1 MKKRVMSAFAVV
13 LAVLIM
19 VNLMVPVFAVDTSS
33 LGSLLDSYQTQNGTF
48 TLNDSSRFYIV
59 SDTEPA
65 GSLLQTVQL
74 VQRQFAADSR
84 PSKKV
89 LPIVWGPADWAK
101 AGDIVVHLN
110 TGSGIGAD
118 GYQLN
123 VSSTAKVT
131 ASDTDGLLYGLNMLH
146 KYFRNAGSNKLS
158 GFTAEDTPDTKERTV
173 MLDCARKYLTKD
185 WICNFIKEMSWMGY
199 NTLELHFSED
209 GGFRADFWDPQYYK
223 GSFHPEND
231 FSWICGSH
239 VQSWVGSGYAND
251 PDAGKYLTTAE
262 LVEILN
268 TAKEYHIAVIPS
280 FDSPAHMDY
289 LTWKF
294 EQNYKS
300 NSGYSFKSSY
310 DGKTYT
316 ASSVNGCINY
326 TEKTGEGSPTWPDY
340 TTIAIKQDVA
350 KAFVFQLYSDIA
362 DFFQEYAGST
372 DFSIGADEVN
382 LSAPDSP
389 NWSYKDFPGYVNDL
403 NRMLNKKGY
412 TCRMFNDFI
421 GSTTYN
427 KSGNQKKYTFAS
439 NIEILYWNS
448 PYNPNTG
455 NQSWDSIWAPDFFW
469 DSQYGDGDRILYNCI
484 QTNCYYVLRVAD
496 RGISESS
503 SNYRKDARD
512 PSNTNWTFY
521 HSTEENIYNEW
532 YPADISEHGLK
543 SEDAQDVPAAN
554 LGGAYFLIW
563 NDYASVSTQ
572 DQMWLGAPAAGNSS
586 GTYYLLNRM
595 WSNIIKMWNVHVND
609 DENNAAVDFSTFKTV
624 RDSLGYFPGYTA
636 PSTAASLPN
645 ATNPTKATRAD
656 HSALTAALANKISSG
671 GYTADSYAA
680 YEEAYN
686 EAQSVNANDAAT
698 EEQLTAALNNL
709 KAAESNLVRVVSPMS
724 VVLKTTVN
732 GEEKIIATK
741 PLDVADGASTFSI
754 YLAPLTGY
762 QYERAE
768 GATFVPLAS
777 GDGSGFIRGE
787 LNGSATVTV
796 WYKNTPSLARLNS
809 LVAESESSQGSY
821 TDASWTVY
829 QTALT
834 NAKNFTVSD
843 TTTQADVD
851 TVVAALEQA
860 RSKLVVASDSTKILE
875 VVKLAASTPVGKQI
889 ALKITTTPNVE
900 ELSVG
905 DVTMTLCTGK
915 VQTLNTGKTVKIW
928 LVYIPA
934 TTAGK
939 YTYTI
944 YAGSAS
950 EQVAVTVN

>member
-33 LGSLLDSYQTQNGTF
+33 LGSLLDSYKTQSGTF

-59 SDTEPA
+59 SDKEPS

-74 VQRQFAADSR
+74 VQRQFAADKK
-84 PSKKV
+84 PSAAV

-101 AGDIVVHLN
+101 TGDIVVYLN
-110 TGSGIGAD
+110 TGSNIGAD
-118 GYQLN
+118 GYQLD
-123 VSSTAKVT
+123 VSATAKVT

-146 KYFRNAGSNKLS
+146 KYFRTAGSNTLS
-158 GFTAEDTPDTKERTV
+158 GFIAADTPDTKERTV

-209 GGFRADFWDPQYYK
+209 GGFRADFWDPAYHR
-223 GSFHPEND
+223 GSFQPKNN

-262 LVEILN
+262 LVDILN
-268 TAKEYHIAVIPS
+268 TAKEYHMDVIPS

-294 EQNYKS
+294 EQNYRNNTS
-300 NSGYSFKSSY
+300 YSFTY
-310 DGKTYT
+310 NGQTYT

-326 TEKTGEGSPTWPDY
+326 TGKTGANSPTWPDY
-340 TTIAIKQDVA
+340 TTIDITQNVA

-362 DFFQEYAGST
+362 DFFKEYAGST

-382 LSAPDSP
+382 LTSP
-389 NWSYKDFPGYVNDL
+389 NSTKWSYSDFPGYVNDL
-403 NRMLNKKGY
+403 NRMLNAKGY

-421 GSTTYN
+421 GSTEYRSQGDYSFN
-427 KSGNQKKYTFAS
+427 K
-439 NIEILYWNS
+439 NIGIMYWNS
-448 PYNPNTG
+448 DFNPNNG
-455 NQSWDSIWAPDFFW
+455 QHDGSIWDVESFW
-469 DSQYGDGDRILYNCI
+469 NSSSGDGDRILYNCI

-543 SEDAQDVPAAN
+543 SENAADVPDAY

-595 WSNIIKMWNVHVND
+595 WSNIIKMWNSDVNSSVNFD
-609 DENNAAVDFSTFKTV
+609 SFKTV

-656 HSALTAALANKISSG
+656 HSALTAALANKISSD

-680 YEEAYN
+680 YKSAYN
-686 EAQSVNANDAAT
+686 DAQTVNRDDGAT
-698 EEQLTAALNNL
+698 EAELTAALNNL
-709 KAAESNLVRVVSPMS
+709 KAAESNLMRVVPPMS
-724 VVLKTTVN
+724 VELKTTVN
-732 GEEKIIATK
+732 GEERTIATK
-741 PLDVADGASTFSI
+741 SLAVEDGASTFSI

-777 GDGSGFIRGE
+777 GDGSGFLRGE
-787 LNGSATVTV
+787 LSGNTAVTV

-809 LVAESESSQGSY
+809 LVAEGESAQGSY
-821 TDASWTVY
+821 TEDSWTVY
-829 QTALT
+829 QNAL
-834 NAKNFTVSD
+834 NAAQSFTVTAS
-843 TTTQADVD
+843 TTQADVD
-851 TVVAALEQA
+851 AVVAALEQA
-860 RSKLVVASDSTKILE
+860 RSKLIVASDSTEILE

-889 ALKITTTPNVE
+889 ALKITTTPDVA
-900 ELSVG
+900 ELSVEG
-905 DVTMTLCTGK
+905 VTMTLCTGK

-950 EQVAVTVN
+950 AQVDVTVN

>member
-1 MKKRVMSAFAVV
+1 MKKRFRRFFAAVLAFAIVV
-13 LAVLIM
+13 TIAANVSAADTG
-19 VNLMVPVFAVDTSS
+19 NL
-33 LGSLLDSYQTQNGTF
+33 GKLLDLYQPQNGTSF
-48 TLNDSSRFYIV
+48 TLDDSSRFYIV
-59 SDTEPA
+59 SETEPS

-84 PSKKV
+84 PSEKV

-101 AGDIVVHLN
+101 NGDIVVHLN

-146 KYFRNAGSNKLS
+146 KYFRNANGNTLS
-158 GFTAEDTPDTKERTV
+158 GFTAADTPDTKERTV

-209 GGFRADFWDPQYYK
+209 GGFRADFWDPAYHR
-223 GSFHPEND
+223 GSFQPKNN

-262 LVEILN
+262 LVDILN

-294 EQNYKS
+294 EQNYRNNTS
-300 NSGYSFKSSY
+300 YSFTY
-310 DGKTYT
+310 NGQTYT

-326 TEKTGEGSPTWPDY
+326 TGKTGANSPTWPDY
-340 TTIAIKQDVA
+340 TTIDITQNVA

-362 DFFQEYAGST
+362 DFFKEYAGST

-382 LSAPDSP
+382 LSSSYSP
-389 NWSYKDFPGYVNDL
+389 NWSYSDFPGYVNDL
-403 NRMLNKKGY
+403 NRMLNAKGY

-421 GSTTYN
+421 GSTEYRSQGDYSFN
-427 KSGNQKKYTFAS
+427 K
-439 NIEILYWNS
+439 NIGIMYWNS
-448 PYNPNTG
+448 DFNPNNG
-455 NQSWDSIWAPDFFW
+455 QHDGSIWDVESFW
-469 DSQYGDGDRILYNCI
+469 NSSSGDGDRILYNCI

-496 RGISESS
+496 TLKSS
-503 SNYRKDARD
+503 DGNYRKDARD

-543 SEDAQDVPAAN
+543 SENAADVPDAY

-572 DQMWLGAPAAGNSS
+572 DQMWQGAPAAGNSS

-595 WSNIIKMWNVHVND
+595 WSNIIKMWNSDVNNTVSFTD
-609 DENNAAVDFSTFKTV
+609 FKTV
-624 RDSLGYFPGYTA
+624 RNSFGYFPGYIA
-636 PSTAASLPN
+636 PSTAANLPK
-645 ATNPTKATRAD
+645 ATAPTKATLAD
-656 HSALTAALANKISSG
+656 HSALTSALANKKSG
-671 GYTADSYAA
+671 DGYTADSYAA
-680 YEEAYN
+680 YEKAYN
-686 EAQSVNANDAAT
+686 NAQSVNANDGAT
-698 EEQLTAALNNL
+698 EAELTAALNNL
-709 KAAESNLVRVVSPMS
+709 NAAESNLVRVVSPMS

-732 GEEKIIATK
+732 GEEKTIATK
-741 PLDVADGASTFSI
+741 PLAVEDGASTFSI

-777 GDGSGFIRGE
+777 GDGSGFLRGE
-787 LNGSATVTV
+787 LSGNTAVTV
-796 WYKNTPSLARLNS
+796 WYKNTPSLARLNN
-809 LVAESESSQGSY
+809 LVAESESTQGSY

-834 NAKNFTVSD
+834 SAKNFTVSD
-843 TTTQADVD
+843 ATTQENVD
-851 TVVAALEQA
+851 AVVAALEQA
-860 RSKLVVASDSTKILE
+860 RSKLVVDSNSTKILE

-889 ALKITTTPNVE
+889 ALKITTTPDVA
-900 ELSVG
+900 ELSVEG
-905 DVTMTLCTGK
+905 VTMTLCTGK

-950 EQVAVTVN
+950 AQVDVTVN

>member
-1 MKKRVMSAFAVV
+1 MSAFAVV

-33 LGSLLDSYQTQNGTF
+33 LGSLLDSFDAKSGTSF
-48 TLNDSSRFYIV
+48 TLRDSSRFYIV

-89 LPIVWGPADWAK
+89 LPIVWGPAAWAK
-101 AGDIVVHLN
+101 ASDIVVHLN
-110 TGSGIGAD
+110 TNSGIGAE
-118 GYQLN
+118 GYKLD
-123 VSSTAKVT
+123 VSTTAKVT
-131 ASDTDGLLYGLNMLH
+131 ASDVDGLLYGLNMLH
-146 KYFRNAGSNKLS
+146 KYFRNANGNTLNC
-158 GFTAEDTPDTKERTV
+158 FTAADTPDTKERTV

-209 GGFRADFWDPQYYK
+209 GGFRADFWDPAYYK

-239 VQSWVGSGYAND
+239 IQSWVGDEYRKD
-251 PDAGKYLTTAE
+251 PDAGKYLNTAE

-294 EQNYKS
+294 EQNYNK
-300 NSGYSFKSSY
+300 NPGYSFISSY

-326 TEKTGEGSPTWPDY
+326 TGTTGKGSPTWPDY
-340 TTIAIKQDVA
+340 TTIAITQDVA
-350 KAFVFQLYSDIA
+350 KNFVFQLYSDIA
-362 DFFQEYAGST
+362 DFFKEYAGST

-382 LSAPDSP
+382 LNYSP
-389 NWSYKDFPGYVNDL
+389 NWSYSDFPDYVNEL
-403 NRMLNKKGY
+403 NQMLNKKGY

-427 KSGNQKKYTFAS
+427 KNGNRAKYAFDT
-439 NIEILYWNS
+439 NIGIMYWNS
-448 PYNPNTG
+448 DFNPNTG
-455 NQSWDSIWAPDFFW
+455 RQDESIWDVDFFLNN
-469 DSQYGDGDRILYNCI
+469 DTYGNGSRTLYNCI

-543 SEDAQDVPAAN
+543 SENVADVLAAN
-554 LGGAYFLIW
+554 LGGGYFLIW

-572 DQMWLGAPAAGNSS
+572 DQMWRGAPAAGNSS

-595 WSNIIKMWNVHVND
+595 WSNIIKMWNSDVNKTV
-609 DENNAAVDFSTFKTV
+609 NFTDFEKV

-636 PSTAASLPN
+636 PSTAARLPG
-645 ATNPTKATRAD
+645 ATVPTKATLAD
-656 HSALTAALANKISSG
+656 HSELTAALANKISSD
-671 GYTADSYAA
+671 GYTTESYTAYEAA
-680 YEEAYN
+680 YSNAHN
-686 EAQSVNANDAAT
+686 VNSNDGAT
-698 EEQLTAALNNL
+698 EAELTEALNNL
-709 KAAESNLVRVVSPMS
+709 KNAEANLMRVVPPMS
-724 VVLKTTVN
+724 VVLMTTVN
-732 GEEKIIATK
+732 GEERTIATK
-741 PLDVADGASTFSI
+741 SLAVEDGASTFSI

-777 GDGSGFIRGE
+777 GDGSGFLRGE
-787 LNGSATVTV
+787 LTGNTTVTV

-809 LVAESESSQGSY
+809 LVAESESTKGSY

-860 RSKLVVASDSTKILE
+860 RSKLIVASGSTEILE

-889 ALKITTTPNVE
+889 ALKITTTPDVSELNVD
-900 ELSVG
+900 G
-905 DVTMTLCTGK
+905 VTMTLCTGK

-934 TTAGK
+934 TTAGS

-944 YAGSAS
+944 HAGSAS
-950 EQVAVTVN
+950 AQVAVTVN

>member
-1 MKKRVMSAFAVV
+1 MKKRFRRFFAAVLAFAIVV
-13 LAVLIM
+13 TIAANVS
-19 VNLMVPVFAVDTSS
+19 AVDTGS
-33 LGSLLDSYQTQNGTF
+33 LGKLLDSYQAQNGTF
-48 TLNDSSRFYIV
+48 TLGSSSRFYIV
-59 SDTEPA
+59 SETEPT

-84 PSKKV
+84 PSEKV

-110 TGSGIGAD
+110 TNSGIGAE
-118 GYQLN
+118 GYKLD
-123 VSSTAKVT
+123 VSTTAKVT
-131 ASDTDGLLYGLNMLH
+131 ASDVDGLLYGLNMLH
-146 KYFRNAGSNKLS
+146 KYFRNANGNTLNC
-158 GFTAEDTPDTKERTV
+158 FTAADTPDTKERTV

-239 VQSWVGSGYAND
+239 VQYWVKDPYRND
-251 PDAGKYLTTAE
+251 PNAGEYLTTAE

-268 TAKEYHIAVIPS
+268 VAKEYHIAVIPS

-294 EQNYKS
+294 EQNYRNNTS
-300 NSGYSFKSSY
+300 YSFTY
-310 DGKTYT
+310 NGQTYT

-326 TEKTGEGSPTWPDY
+326 TGTTGASSPTSYY

-362 DFFQEYAGST
+362 DFFKEYAGST

-382 LSAPDSP
+382 LNNS
-389 NWSYKDFPGYVNDL
+389 NWSYSDFPGYVNDL
-403 NRMLNKKGY
+403 NRMLNAKGY

-427 KSGNQKKYTFAS
+427 SDGSKCVYNFDK
-439 NIEILYWNS
+439 NIEIMYWNS
-448 PYNPNTG
+448 DFDPNINDWTE
-455 NQSWDSIWAPDFFW
+455 NIWHVKFFW
-469 DSQYGDGDRILYNCI
+469 DSTNGDGGRTLYNCI
-484 QTNCYYVLRVAD
+484 QTNCYYVLRVVAPD
-496 RGISESS
+496 AGSYA
-503 SNYRKDARD
+503 NKDARD
-512 PSNTNWTFY
+512 PANRNWTFY
-521 HSTEENIYNEW
+521 HSTEKDIYNEW
-532 YPADISEHGLK
+532 YPADISEKGDYK
-543 SEDAQDVPAAN
+543 EDARDVPEAN
-554 LGGAYFLIW
+554 LGGGYFLIW

-572 DQMWLGAPAAGNSS
+572 DEIWLGAPAAGNSS

-595 WSNIIKMWNVHVND
+595 WSNIIKMWNSDVNSS
-609 DENNAAVDFSTFKTV
+609 VTFTDFETV
-624 RDSLGYFPGYTA
+624 RNSLGYFPGYTA

-656 HSALTAALANKISSG
+656 HSALTAALANKISRD

-680 YEEAYN
+680 YESAYN
-686 EAQSVNANDAAT
+686 DAQTVNRDDGAT
-698 EEQLTAALNNL
+698 EEQLTEALDNL
-709 KAAESNLVRVVSPMS
+709 KNAEANLMRVVPPMS

-732 GEEKIIATK
+732 GEERTIATK
-741 PLDVADGASTFSI
+741 SLAVEDGASTFSI

-787 LNGSATVTV
+787 LSGNTAVTV
-796 WYKNTPSLARLNS
+796 WYKNPPSLARLNN
-809 LVAESESSQGSY
+809 LVAESESTQGSY

-834 NAKNFTVSD
+834 SAKNFTVSD
-843 TTTQADVD
+843 ATTQENVD
-851 TVVAALEQA
+851 AVVAALEQA
-860 RSKLVVASDSTKILE
+860 RSKLVVDSNSTKILE

-889 ALKITTTPNVE
+889 ALKITTTPDVA
-900 ELSVG
+900 ELSVEG
-905 DVTMTLCTGK
+905 VTMTLCTGK

-950 EQVAVTVN
+950 AQVDVTVN

>member
-1 MKKRVMSAFAVV
+1 MSAFAVV

-33 LGSLLDSYQTQNGTF
+33 LGSLLDSFDAKSGTSF
-48 TLNDSSRFYIV
+48 TLRDSSRFYIV
-59 SDTEPA
+59 SDTEPS

-74 VQRQFAADSR
+74 VQRQFAADKK
-84 PSKKV
+84 PSAEV

-101 AGDIVVHLN
+101 TGDIVVYLN
-110 TGSGIGAD
+110 TGSNIGAD
-118 GYQLN
+118 GYQLD
-123 VSSTAKVT
+123 VSATAKVT

-146 KYFRNAGSNKLS
+146 KYFRNANSNTLS
-158 GFTAEDTPDTKERTV
+158 GFTAADTPDTKERTV

-209 GGFRADFWDPQYYK
+209 GGFRADFWDGNYYR
-223 GSFHPEND
+223 GGFHPEND

-239 VQSWVGSGYAND
+239 VQYWVKDPYRND

-268 TAKEYHIAVIPS
+268 TAKEYHIDVIPS

-294 EQNYKS
+294 EQNYKN
-300 NSGYSFKSSY
+300 NSSYSFTY
-310 DGKTYT
+310 NGKTYT

-326 TEKTGEGSPTWPDY
+326 TGTTGASSPTSYY

-362 DFFQEYAGST
+362 DFFKEYAGST

-382 LSAPDSP
+382 LNNS
-389 NWSYKDFPGYVNDL
+389 NWSYSDFPGYVNDL
-403 NRMLNKKGY
+403 NRMLRAKGY

-427 KSGNQKKYTFAS
+427 KNGSKKKYTFDS

-448 PYNPNTG
+448 DFNPNTG
-455 NQSWDSIWAPDFFW
+455 SWPEGIWHVQFFW
-469 DSQYGDGDRILYNCI
+469 NPSYGDGGRTLYNCI
-484 QTNCYYVLRVAD
+484 QTNCYYVLRVVNGGSFD
-496 RGISESS
+496 GM
-503 SNYRKDARD
+503 DARD
-512 PSNTNWTFY
+512 PNNRNWTFY
-521 HSTEENIYNEW
+521 HSTEKDIYNEW
-532 YPADISEHGLK
+532 YPADISEKGVHT
-543 SEDAQDVPAAN
+543 EDAADVPDAN

-572 DQMWLGAPAAGNSS
+572 DQMWRGAPAAGNSS

-595 WSNIIKMWNVHVND
+595 WSNIIKMWNSDVNKTV
-609 DENNAAVDFSTFKTV
+609 NFTDFEKV

-636 PSTAASLPN
+636 PSTAARLPG
-645 ATNPTKATRAD
+645 ATVPTKATLAD
-656 HSALTAALANKISSG
+656 HSELTAALANKISSD

-680 YEEAYN
+680 YEKAYTD
-686 EAQSVNANDAAT
+686 AQTVNANDGAT

-709 KAAESNLVRVVSPMS
+709 KAAERNLVRVVSPMS

-732 GEEKIIATK
+732 GVEKIIATK
-741 PLDVADGASTFSI
+741 PLAVEDGASTFSI

-787 LNGSATVTV
+787 LSGNTAVTV
-796 WYKNTPSLARLNS
+796 WYKNTPSLARLNN

-821 TDASWTVY
+821 TDGSWADY
-829 QTALT
+829 QNAL
-834 NAKNFTVSD
+834 NAAKNFSVSD
-843 TTTQADVD
+843 TTTQENVD
-851 TVVAALEQA
+851 AVVAALEQA

-950 EQVAVTVN
+950 AQVDVTVN

>member
-1 MKKRVMSAFAVV
+1 MKKRFRRFFAAVLAFAIVV
-13 LAVLIM
+13 TIAANVS
-19 VNLMVPVFAVDTSS
+19 AAADTSS
-33 LGSLLDSYQTQNGTF
+33 LGSLLDSYKTQNGTF
-48 TLNDSSRFYIV
+48 TLDDNSRFYIV
-59 SDTEPA
+59 SETEPT

-74 VQRQFAADSR
+74 VQRQFAADGK
-84 PSKKV
+84 PSAAV

-101 AGDIVVHLN
+101 TGDIVVYLN

-118 GYQLN
+118 GYQLD
-123 VSSTAKVT
+123 VSATAKVT
-131 ASDTDGLLYGLNMLH
+131 ASDVDGLLYGLNMLH
-146 KYFRNAGSNKLS
+146 KYFRNANGNTLNC
-158 GFTAEDTPDTKERTV
+158 FTAADTPDTKERTV

-209 GGFRADFWDPQYYK
+209 GGFRADFWDPAYYK
-223 GSFHPEND
+223 GSFQPEND

-239 VQSWVGSGYAND
+239 IQSWVKEPYRND
-251 PDAGKYLTTAE
+251 PHAGKYLTTAE
-262 LVEILN
+262 LVDILN

-294 EQNYKS
+294 EENYKS
-300 NSGYSFKSSY
+300 NKNYSFRY
-310 DGKTYT
+310 NGQTYT

-326 TEKTGEGSPTWPDY
+326 TGKTGESSPTWPYY

-362 DFFQEYAGST
+362 DFFKEYAGST

-382 LSAPDSP
+382 LSSSYSP
-389 NWSYKDFPGYVNDL
+389 NWSYKDFPGYVNEL
-403 NRMLNKKGY
+403 NRMLRAKGY

-427 KSGNQKKYTFAS
+427 QNGDKCVYDFDD
-439 NIEILYWNS
+439 NIGIMYWNS
-448 PYNPNTG
+448 DFNPNTR
-455 NQSWDSIWAPDFFW
+455 SWSEGIWHVRFFW
-469 DSQYGDGDRILYNCI
+469 DASYGDGSRILYNCI
-484 QTNCYYVLRVAD
+484 QTNCYYVLRVVAPD
-496 RGISESS
+496 AGTYA
-503 SNYRKDARD
+503 NMDARD
-512 PSNTNWTFY
+512 PANRNWTFY
-521 HSTEENIYNEW
+521 HSTEKDIYNEW
-532 YPADISEHGLK
+532 YPADISEKGDYT
-543 SEDAQDVPAAN
+543 ENADDVPDAN

-572 DQMWLGAPAAGNSS
+572 DQMWEGAPAAGNSS
-586 GTYYLLNRM
+586 GRYYLLNRM
-595 WSNIIKMWNVHVND
+595 WSNIIKMWNSDVNSSVNFD
-609 DENNAAVDFSTFKTV
+609 SFKTV

-656 HSALTAALANKISSG
+656 HSALTAALANKISRD

-680 YEEAYN
+680 YESAYN
-686 EAQSVNANDAAT
+686 DAQTVNRDDGAT
-698 EEQLTAALNNL
+698 EEQLTEALDNL
-709 KAAESNLVRVVSPMS
+709 KTAEANLMRVVPPMS

-732 GEEKIIATK
+732 GEERTIATK
-741 PLDVADGASTFSI
+741 SLAVEDGASTFSI

-787 LNGSATVTV
+787 LSGNTAVTV
-796 WYKNTPSLARLNS
+796 WYKNTPSLARLNN
-809 LVAESESSQGSY
+809 LVAESESTQGSY

-834 NAKNFTVSD
+834 SAKNFTVSD
-843 TTTQADVD
+843 ATTQENVD
-851 TVVAALEQA
+851 AVVAALEQA
-860 RSKLVVASDSTKILE
+860 RSKLVVDSNSTKILE

-889 ALKITTTPNVE
+889 ALKITTTPDVA
-900 ELSVG
+900 ELSVD

-915 VQTLNTGKTVKIW
+915 VQTLNTGDTVKIW

-950 EQVAVTVN
+950 AQVDVTVN

>member
-1 MKKRVMSAFAVV
+1 MKKRFRRFFAAVLAFAIVV
-13 LAVLIM
+13 TIAANVS
-19 VNLMVPVFAVDTSS
+19 AAADTSS
-33 LGSLLDSYQTQNGTF
+33 LGSLLDSYKTQKGTF
-48 TLNDSSRFYIV
+48 ALGSSSRFYIV

-84 PSKKV
+84 PSEKV
-89 LPIVWGPADWAK
+89 LPIVWGPAEWAK

-110 TGSGIGAD
+110 TGSGIGAE
-118 GYQLN
+118 GYKLD
-123 VSSTAKVT
+123 VSTTAKVT
-131 ASDTDGLLYGLNMLH
+131 ASDVDGLLYGLNMLH
-146 KYFRNAGSNKLS
+146 KYFRNANGNTLNC
-158 GFTAEDTPDTKERTV
+158 FTAADTPDTKERTV

-239 VQSWVGSGYAND
+239 VQSWVKDPYRND
-251 PDAGKYLTTAE
+251 PDADKYLTTAE

-268 TAKEYHIAVIPS
+268 TAKQYHIAVIPS

-300 NSGYSFKSSY
+300 NSDYSFTY
-310 DGKTYT
+310 NGQTYT

-326 TEKTGEGSPTWPDY
+326 TGRTGDSSPTWPYY
-340 TTIAIKQDVA
+340 TTIAITQDVA

-362 DFFQEYAGST
+362 DFFKEYAGST

-382 LSAPDSP
+382 LSSSYSP
-389 NWSYKDFPGYVNDL
+389 NWNYSDFPGYVNEL
-403 NRMLNKKGY
+403 NKMLNAKGY

-427 KSGNQKKYTFAS
+427 KSGSKCVYNFDK
-439 NIEILYWNS
+439 NIEIMYWNS
-448 PYNPNTG
+448 DFNPNTG
-455 NQSWDSIWAPDFFW
+455 SWSEGIWHVKFFW
-469 DSQYGDGDRILYNCI
+469 DSANGDGGRTLYNCI
-484 QTNCYYVLRVAD
+484 QTNCYYVLRVVAPD
-496 RGISESS
+496 AGSYA
-503 SNYRKDARD
+503 NMDARN
-512 PSNTNWTFY
+512 PNNHNWTFY
-521 HSTEENIYNEW
+521 HSTEKDIYNEW
-532 YPADISEHGLK
+532 YPADISEKGVYT
-543 SEDAQDVPAAN
+543 EDAADVTDDY

-572 DQMWLGAPAAGNSS
+572 DQMWLGAPDAQNSS
-586 GTYYLLNRM
+586 VKYYLLDRM
-595 WSNIIKMWNVHVND
+595 WSNTVKMWNSDVNSSVTFD
-609 DENNAAVDFSTFKTV
+609 KFKTV

-636 PSTAASLPN
+636 PSTVASLPD
-645 ATNPTKATRAD
+645 ATPPTKATLAD
-656 HSALTAALANKISSG
+656 HSALTAALANKISSD

-680 YEEAYN
+680 YEDAYTD
-686 EAQSVNANDAAT
+686 AQSVNANDGAT

-741 PLDVADGASTFSI
+741 PLAVEDGASTFSI

-762 QYERAE
+762 QYESAE

-777 GDGSGFIRGE
+777 GDGSGFLRGE
-787 LNGSATVTV
+787 VGSGTSVTV
-796 WYKNTPSLARLNS
+796 WYKNTPSLDRLNS
-809 LVAESESSQGSY
+809 LVAESESAKGSY
-821 TDASWTVY
+821 TEDSWQVY
-829 QTALT
+829 QKALS
-834 NAKNFTVSD
+834 AAQNFTVSN
-843 TTTQADVD
+843 TITQADVD

-860 RSKLVVASDSTKILE
+860 RSKLVTSSDTTEIIE

>member
-1 MKKRVMSAFAVV
+1 MKKRFRRFFAAVLAFAIVV
-13 LAVLIM
+13 TIAANVS
-19 VNLMVPVFAVDTSS
+19 ADDTGS
-33 LGSLLDSYQTQNGTF
+33 LGKLLDSYQAQNGTSF
-48 TLNDSSRFYIV
+48 TLGDSSRFYIV
-59 SDTEPA
+59 SETEPT

-74 VQRQFAADSR
+74 VQRQFAADGK
-84 PSKKV
+84 PSAEV
-89 LPIVWGPADWAK
+89 LPIVWGPAEWAK
-101 AGDIVVHLN
+101 DGDIVVHLN
-110 TGSGIGAD
+110 TNSGIGAD
-118 GYQLN
+118 GYQLD
-123 VSSTAKVT
+123 VSTTAKVT
-131 ASDTDGLLYGLNMLH
+131 ASDVDGLLYGLNMLH
-146 KYFRNAGSNKLS
+146 KYFRNAGSNTLS
-158 GFTAEDTPDTKERTV
+158 GFTAADTPDTKERTV

-209 GGFRADFWDPQYYK
+209 GGFRADFWDPAYYK

-239 VQSWVGSGYAND
+239 IQSWVKDPYRND
-251 PDAGKYLTTAE
+251 PHAGKYLTTAE

-268 TAKEYHIAVIPS
+268 TAKQYHIAVIPS

-294 EQNYKS
+294 EQHYKDNPNY
-300 NSGYSFKSSY
+300 YFHY
-310 DGKTYT
+310 DGDGKDYY
-316 ASSVNGCINY
+316 ASAVNGCINY
-326 TEKTGEGSPTWPDY
+326 TGKTGESSPAWPYY
-340 TTIAIKQDVA
+340 TTIAITQDVA

-362 DFFQEYAGST
+362 DFFKEYAGST

-382 LSAPDSP
+382 LSSYYSP
-389 NWSYKDFPGYVNDL
+389 NWSYKDFPGYVNEL

-427 KSGNQKKYTFAS
+427 QNGDKCVYDFDD
-439 NIEILYWNS
+439 NIGIMYWNS
-448 PYNPNTG
+448 DFNPNTR
-455 NQSWDSIWAPDFFW
+455 SWSEGIWHVRFFW
-469 DSQYGDGDRILYNCI
+469 DASYGDGSRILYNCI
-484 QTNCYYVLRVAD
+484 QTNCYYVLRVVP
-496 RGISESS
+496 
-503 SNYRKDARD
+503 SNEGTYANMDARN
-512 PSNTNWTFY
+512 PKNHYWTFY
-521 HSTEENIYNEW
+521 HSTEKDIYNEW
-532 YPADISEHGLK
+532 FPADISEKGDYT
-543 SEDAQDVPAAN
+543 ENADDVPDAN

-572 DQMWLGAPAAGNSS
+572 DQMWLGAPDAQNSS
-586 GTYYLLNRM
+586 VKYYLLDRM
-595 WSNIIKMWNVHVND
+595 WSNTVKMWNSDVNSS
-609 DENNAAVDFSTFKTV
+609 VTFDKFKAV

-636 PSTAASLPN
+636 PSTAARLPG
-645 ATNPTKATRAD
+645 ATVPTKATLAD
-656 HSALTAALANKISSG
+656 HSALTAALANKISSD

-680 YEEAYN
+680 YEDAYTD
-686 EAQSVNANDAAT
+686 AQTVNANDGAT

-709 KAAESNLVRVVSPMS
+709 KAAENNLVRVVPPMS

-732 GEEKIIATK
+732 GEEKTIATK

-777 GDGSGFIRGE
+777 GDGSGFLRGE
-787 LNGSATVTV
+787 VGSGTSVTV
-796 WYKNTPSLARLNS
+796 WYKNTPSLDRLNS
-809 LVAESESSQGSY
+809 LVAESESAKGSY
-821 TDASWTVY
+821 TEESWQVY
-829 QTALT
+829 QNALS
-834 NAKNFTVSD
+834 AAQKFTVSS

-851 TVVAALEQA
+851 AVVAALEQA
-860 RSKLVVASDSTKILE
+860 RSKLVAGSDATKVIE

-889 ALKITTTPNVE
+889 ALKITTTPNVA
-900 ELSVG
+900 ELSVEG
-905 DVTMTLCTGK
+905 VTMTLCTGK

-928 LVYIPA
+928 LVYIPT

-950 EQVAVTVN
+950 AQVDVTVN

>member
-110 TGSGIGAD
+110 TGSGIGAE
-118 GYQLN
+118 GYKLD
-123 VSSTAKVT
+123 VSTTAKVT
-131 ASDTDGLLYGLNMLH
+131 ASDVDGLLYGLNMLH
-146 KYFRNAGSNKLS
+146 KYFRTAGSNTLS
-158 GFTAEDTPDTKERTV
+158 GFTAADTPDTKERTV

-209 GGFRADFWDPQYYK
+209 GGFRADFWDPAYYK
-223 GSFHPEND
+223 GSFNPQND
-231 FSWICGSH
+231 FSWICGSQ
-239 VQSWVGSGYAND
+239 VQYWVGKDYRDD

-268 TAKEYHIAVIPS
+268 TAKQYHIAVIPS

-294 EQNYKS
+294 EQKYKS
-300 NSGYSFKSSY
+300 NRNYSFKSSY

-316 ASSVNGCINY
+316 ASSVNGCINH
-326 TEKTGEGSPTWPDY
+326 TGTTGASSPNSAY
-340 TTIAIKQDVA
+340 TTINITQSVA

-362 DFFQEYAGST
+362 DFFKEYAGST

-382 LSAPDSP
+382 LSKSK
-389 NWSYKDFPGYVNDL
+389 WSYSDFPGYVNAL
-403 NRMLNKKGY
+403 NRMLNGKGY

-427 KSGNQKKYTFAS
+427 SNGSTCVYDFDK
-439 NIEILYWNS
+439 NIEIMYWNS
-448 PYNPNTG
+448 DFNPNT
-455 NQSWDSIWAPDFFW
+455 NNFTEDIWHVKFFW
-469 DSQYGDGDRILYNCI
+469 GNSWGDGGRTLYNCI

-496 RGISESS
+496 TIQGT
-503 SNYRKDARD
+503 YAGMDARN
-512 PSNTNWTFY
+512 PANKNWTFY
-521 HSTEENIYNEW
+521 HSTEEDIYNEW
-532 YPADISEHGLK
+532 YPADISEKGTYA
-543 SEDAQDVPAAN
+543 EDAQDVPDAY
-554 LGGAYFLIW
+554 LGGGYFLIW

-572 DQMWLGAPAAGNSS
+572 DEMWLGAPDVQNPNVK
-586 GTYYLLNRM
+586 YYLLDRM

-636 PSTAASLPN
+636 PSSAASLPK
-645 ATNPTKATRAD
+645 ATAPTKATLAD
-656 HSALTAALANKISSG
+656 HSALTAALANKKSG
-671 GYTADSYAA
+671 DGYTAESYAA
-680 YEEAYN
+680 YEKAYTD
-686 EAQSVNANDAAT
+686 AQSVNANDGAT

-732 GEEKIIATK
+732 GEEKTIATK

-777 GDGSGFIRGE
+777 GDGSGFLRGE
-787 LNGSATVTV
+787 VGSGTSVTV
-796 WYKNTPSLARLNS
+796 WYKNTPSLDRLNS
-809 LVAESESSQGSY
+809 LVAESESAKGSY
-821 TDASWTVY
+821 TDGSWADY
-829 QTALT
+829 QNAL
-834 NAKNFTVSD
+834 NAAKNFSVSD
-843 TTTQADVD
+843 TTTQENVD
-851 TVVAALEQA
+851 AVVAALEQA

-944 YAGSAS
+944 HAGSAS
-950 EQVAVTVN
+950 AQVAVTVN

>member
-33 LGSLLDSYQTQNGTF
+33 LGSLLDSYNTQSGTF

-59 SDTEPA
+59 SDTEPS

-74 VQRQFAADSR
+74 VQRQFAADAR
-84 PSKKV
+84 PSAEV

-101 AGDIVVHLN
+101 NGDIVVHLN

-146 KYFRNAGSNKLS
+146 KYFRNANSNTLS
-158 GFTAEDTPDTKERTV
+158 GFTAADTPDTKERTV

-209 GGFRADFWDPQYYK
+209 GGFRANFWDPQYYK

-262 LVEILN
+262 LVDILN
-268 TAKEYHIAVIPS
+268 TAKEYHMDVIPS

-294 EQNYKS
+294 EQNYRNNTS
-300 NSGYSFKSSY
+300 YSFTY
-310 DGKTYT
+310 NGQTYT

-326 TEKTGEGSPTWPDY
+326 TGKTGANSPTWPDY
-340 TTIAIKQDVA
+340 TTIDITQNVA

-362 DFFQEYAGST
+362 DFFKEYAGST

-382 LSAPDSP
+382 LNYSP
-389 NWSYKDFPGYVNDL
+389 NWDYSDFPGYVNDL
-403 NRMLNKKGY
+403 NRMLNAKGY

-421 GSTTYN
+421 GSTEYRSQGDYSFN
-427 KSGNQKKYTFAS
+427 K
-439 NIEILYWNS
+439 NIGIMYWNS
-448 PYNPNTG
+448 DFNPNNG
-455 NQSWDSIWAPDFFW
+455 QHDGSIWDVESFW
-469 DSQYGDGDRILYNCI
+469 NSSSGDGDRILYNCI

-543 SEDAQDVPAAN
+543 SENVADVPAAN
-554 LGGAYFLIW
+554 LGGGYFLIW

-572 DQMWLGAPAAGNSS
+572 DQMWRGAPAAGNSS
-586 GTYYLLNRM
+586 GRYYLLNRM
-595 WSNIIKMWNVHVND
+595 WSNIIKMWNSDVNSSVNFD
-609 DENNAAVDFSTFKTV
+609 SFKTV

-656 HSALTAALANKISSG
+656 HSALTAALANKISRD

-680 YEEAYN
+680 YESAYN
-686 EAQSVNANDAAT
+686 DAQTVNRDDGAT
-698 EEQLTAALNNL
+698 EEQLTEALDNL
-709 KAAESNLVRVVSPMS
+709 KNAEANLMRVVPPMS

-732 GEEKIIATK
+732 GEERTIATK
-741 PLDVADGASTFSI
+741 SLAVEDGASTFSI

-860 RSKLVVASDSTKILE
+860 RSKLVVASDSTEILE

-934 TTAGK
+934 TTAGS

-944 YAGSAS
+944 HAGSAS

>member
-59 SDTEPA
+59 SDTEPS

-74 VQRQFAADSR
+74 VQRQFASDNR
-84 PSKKV
+84 PSAAV
-89 LPIVWGPADWAK
+89 LPIVWGPVDWAK
-101 AGDIVVHLN
+101 TGDIVVYLN
-110 TGSGIGAD
+110 TGSNIGAD
-118 GYQLN
+118 GYQLD
-123 VSSTAKVT
+123 VSATAKVT

-146 KYFRNAGSNKLS
+146 KYFRTAGSNTLS
-158 GFTAEDTPDTKERTV
+158 GFTAADTPDTKERTV

-209 GGFRADFWDPQYYK
+209 GGFRADFWDPEYYK

-231 FSWICGSH
+231 FTWICGSH
-239 VQSWVGSGYAND
+239 IQSWVKDPYRND
-251 PDAGKYLTTAE
+251 PHAGKYLTTAE

-268 TAKEYHIAVIPS
+268 TAKQYHIAVIPS

-294 EQNYKS
+294 EQHYKDNPNY
-300 NSGYSFKSSY
+300 YFHY
-310 DGKTYT
+310 DGDGMDYF
-316 ASSVNGCINY
+316 AGAVNGCINY
-326 TEKTGEGSPTWPDY
+326 TGKTGESSPTWPDY
-340 TTIAIKQDVA
+340 TTIDITQNVA

-362 DFFQEYAGST
+362 DFFKEYAGST

-382 LSAPDSP
+382 LSSSYSP
-389 NWSYKDFPGYVNDL
+389 NWSYSDFPGYVNEL
-403 NRMLNKKGY
+403 NQMLNKKGY

-427 KSGNQKKYTFAS
+427 SDGSKCVYNFDK
-439 NIEILYWNS
+439 NIEIMYWNS
-448 PYNPNTG
+448 DFNPNTG
-455 NQSWDSIWAPDFFW
+455 KWSEGIWHVKFFW
-469 DSQYGDGDRILYNCI
+469 NPSWGDGGRTVYNCI
-484 QTNCYYVLRVAD
+484 QTNCYYVLRVAASD
-496 RGISESS
+496 TGTYA
-503 SNYRKDARD
+503 NMDARN
-512 PSNTNWTFY
+512 PNNHNWTFY
-521 HSTEENIYNEW
+521 HSTEKDIYNEW
-532 YPADISEHGLK
+532 YPADISEKGVYT
-543 SEDAQDVPAAN
+543 EDAADVTDDY

-572 DQMWLGAPAAGNSS
+572 DQMWLGAPDAQNSS
-586 GTYYLLNRM
+586 VKYYLLDRM
-595 WSNIIKMWNVHVND
+595 WSNIIKMWNSDINKSVSFD
-609 DENNAAVDFSTFKTV
+609 KFKTV

-636 PSTAASLPN
+636 PSSAASLPS
-645 ATNPTKATRAD
+645 ATAPTKAILAD
-656 HSALTAALANKISSG
+656 HSALTAALANKISRD

-680 YEEAYN
+680 YEDAYTD
-686 EAQSVNANDAAT
+686 AQTVNANDGAT

-709 KAAESNLVRVVSPMS
+709 KAAERNLVRVVSPMS

-741 PLDVADGASTFSI
+741 PLAVEDGASTFSI

-762 QYERAE
+762 QYESAE

-777 GDGSGFIRGE
+777 GDGSGFLRGE
-787 LNGSATVTV
+787 VGSGTSVTV
-796 WYKNTPSLARLNS
+796 WYKNTPSLDRLNS
-809 LVAESESSQGSY
+809 LVAESESAKGSY
-821 TDASWTVY
+821 TEESWQVY
-829 QTALT
+829 QNALS
-834 NAKNFTVSD
+834 AAQKFTVSS

-851 TVVAALEQA
+851 AVVAALEQA
-860 RSKLVVASDSTKILE
+860 RSKLVAGSDTTKVIE

-889 ALKITTTPNVE
+889 ALKITTTPNVA
-900 ELSVG
+900 ELSV
-905 DVTMTLCTGK
+905 DNVTMTLCTGK
-915 VQTLNTGKTVKIW
+915 VQTLNTGETVKIW

-950 EQVAVTVN
+950 AQVDVTVN

>member
-59 SDTEPA
+59 SDTEPS

-74 VQRQFAADSR
+74 VQRQFASDNR
-84 PSKKV
+84 PSAAV
-89 LPIVWGPADWAK
+89 LPIVWGPVDWAK
-101 AGDIVVHLN
+101 TGDIVVYLN
-110 TGSGIGAD
+110 TGSNIGAD
-118 GYQLN
+118 GYQLD
-123 VSSTAKVT
+123 VSATAKVT

-146 KYFRNAGSNKLS
+146 KYFRTAGSNTLS
-158 GFTAEDTPDTKERTV
+158 GFTAADTPDTKERTV

-209 GGFRADFWDPQYYK
+209 GGFRADFWDQAYYK
-223 GSFHPEND
+223 GSFNPQND

-326 TEKTGEGSPTWPDY
+326 TGKTGEGSPTWPDY

-427 KSGNQKKYTFAS
+427 SDGSKCVYNFDK
-439 NIEILYWNS
+439 NIGIMYWNS
-448 PYNPNTG
+448 DFNPNTG
-455 NQSWDSIWAPDFFW
+455 SWSENIWHVRFFW
-469 DSQYGDGDRILYNCI
+469 DSANGDGGRTLYNCI

-496 RGISESS
+496 RGVSQSS
-503 SNYRKDARD
+503 SNYLKDARD

-521 HSTEENIYNEW
+521 HSTEEDIYNEW
-532 YPADISEHGLK
+532 YPADISEKGK
-543 SEDAQDVPAAN
+543 YKENADDVPDAN
-554 LGGAYFLIW
+554 LGGGYFLIW
-563 NDYASVSTQ
+563 NDYASVSTEK
-572 DQMWLGAPAAGNSS
+572 QMWEGAPAAGKSS

-595 WSNIIKMWNVHVND
+595 WSNIIKMWNSDVNSSVNFD
-609 DENNAAVDFSTFKTV
+609 SFKTV
-624 RDSLGYFPGYTA
+624 RDSLGYYPGYTE

-656 HSALTAALANKISSG
+656 HSALTAALANKISSD

-680 YEEAYN
+680 YESAYN
-686 EAQSVNANDAAT
+686 SAQSVNSNDGAT
-698 EEQLTAALNNL
+698 EEDLAAALNNL
-709 KAAESNLVRVVSPMS
+709 KVAETNLMRVVPPMS

-732 GEEKIIATK
+732 GEERTIATK
-741 PLDVADGASTFSI
+741 SLAVEDGASTFSI

-777 GDGSGFIRGE
+777 DDGSGFLRGE
-787 LNGSATVTV
+787 LTGNTTVTV

-821 TDASWTVY
+821 TDGSWTVY

-860 RSKLVVASDSTKILE
+860 RSKLIVASGSTEILE

-889 ALKITTTPNVE
+889 ALKITTTPDVSELNVD
-900 ELSVG
+900 G
-905 DVTMTLCTGK
+905 VTMTLCTGK
-915 VQTLNTGKTVKIW
+915 VQTLNTGDTVKIW

-934 TTAGK
+934 TTAGS

-944 YAGSAS
+944 HAGSAS